1 MVNRINRT
9 VWVHDSNSGAC
20 RHEKEIMER
29 QEKAHL
35 EDGLGG
41 SQKRMVKARREKTD
55 QRRKVCCSFRSSI
68 CLVFEARE
76 DLIFTGAFGNGHGVM
91 WWRVVLKFPLWKT
104 YIYCTRNLSSIK

>member
-1 MVNRINRT
+1 
-9 VWVHDSNSGAC
+9 
-20 RHEKEIMER
+20 MER

-76 DLIFTGAFGNGHGVM
+76 ATASAPWERISSLLVRSVM
-91 WWRVVLKFPLWKT
+91 VMV
-104 YIYCTRNLSSIK
+104 